1 MKIENLLFD
10 YLEKRDSKYVSS
22 MKSMQEYSSFME
34 NVLKEEGEIDVS
46 LLDKQINAIKSVLFE
61 TSQLEQKLI
70 FLKTPEIYSFQK
82 ILDNFKIEVHEFES
96 NIEKHNNE
104 YYTFKIQETR
114 EIIGEI
120 EEHNLDDQQ
129 VFCIMKQAHNH
140 NVVAR
145 AGTGKTTTI
154 IGKVKYLLNT
164 MKYDPSEILVLSYTH
179 AVAKEMKDRLER
191 DTGADITGS
200 TFHRFGYTILT
211 FCM

>member
-104 YYTFKIQETR
+104 YYT
-114 EIIGEI
+114 
-120 EEHNLDDQQ
+120 
-129 VFCIMKQAHNH
+129 
-140 NVVAR
+140 NV
-145 AGTGKTTTI
+145 
-154 IGKVKYLLNT
+154 NT
-164 MKYDPSEILVLSYTH
+164 
-179 AVAKEMKDRLER
+179 
-191 DTGADITGS
+191 
-200 TFHRFGYTILT
+200 
-211 FCM
+211 